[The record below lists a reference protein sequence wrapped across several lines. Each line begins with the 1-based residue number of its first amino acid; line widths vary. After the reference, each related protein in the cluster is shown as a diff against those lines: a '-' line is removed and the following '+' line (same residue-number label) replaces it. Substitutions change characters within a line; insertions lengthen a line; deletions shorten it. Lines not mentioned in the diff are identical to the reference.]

1 MTGQI
6 ARDTGFRRRRSS
18 LASLVVVIGIL
29 GSACPYG
36 AWATGTAPEKQPEVD
51 PAPCLAAIAANA
63 DDEVVAA
70 CGALIDNDRTA
81 KGDRLKALL
90 ARGAV
95 FAHEDLLDRAIADY
109 DAALRLDPTL
119 AVSTF
124 DGPAAP
130 PNHSFAGYMLEREQ
144 LDADVVVFG
153 ILASSVPK
161 LPTLTM
167 MTSTYEA
174 PCVYTYPRYRLAG
187 DELQATWPTVV
198 SLADLRAARND
209 PAKWNAYVNELAAND
224 AYYAPYLLRSTW
236 LDHSALARIA
246 WRALAQRHLRTVGER
261 YHTAAGY
268 TDDPDLLP
276 VLRQMVATFAKT
288 AREDGRT
295 PVVLLFN
302 DRGYGDDLYRG
313 VAPVLDRDHIPY
325 VSSHTIAPA
334 TDHQNFV
341 ADGHFTPANDEK
353 IAKAFVDL
361 LHTLPVPPAHR

>member
-1 MTGQI
+1 VALNKAFPYPQDPN
-6 ARDTGFRRRRSS
+6 RQPSS
-18 LASLVVVIGIL
+18 LQAYFEYGRTIEGKLPRLVGPTDAT
-29 GSACPYG
+29 SALVSTAGWLKDNPALTIPSHEPAKRNIRVYG
-36 AWATGTAPEKQPEVD
+36 MSFSDHVAR
-51 PAPCLAAIAANA
+51 AAA
-63 DDEVVAA
+63 
-70 CGALIDNDRTA
+70 
-81 KGDRLKALL
+81 
-90 ARGAV
+90 
-95 FAHEDLLDRAIADY
+95 
-109 DAALRLDPTL
+109 RLDPTL